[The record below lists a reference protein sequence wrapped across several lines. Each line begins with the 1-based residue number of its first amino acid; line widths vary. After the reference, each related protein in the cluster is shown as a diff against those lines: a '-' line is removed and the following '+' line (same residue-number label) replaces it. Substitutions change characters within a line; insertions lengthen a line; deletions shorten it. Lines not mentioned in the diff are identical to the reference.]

1 MTNLIDSFRK
11 RYANVSNLVNNNLM
25 GKLEQL
31 INQTQYIEY
40 NIEQVKESKNLIE
53 RTVRTDYSNL
63 VESLR

>member
-1 MTNLIDSFRK
+1 
-11 RYANVSNLVNNNLM
+11 M

-53 RTVRTDYSNL
+53 RSVRTDYSNL